1 MELVPTGP
9 VALRLCRYSG
19 FNDQLPLA
27 LARSRIVTQ
36 KVLVAQLAQELD
48 TLPPFPTRHPFHCP
62 SDDGSQIV
70 ALFAYASSQHVTVAV
85 DRTGC
90 NRVTNGDLVRIANGY
105 QDTPVAQH
113 LNTELWRLTAPAA
126 GSAHVT
132 GLVRLC
138 GGPAPSHCFSQNG
151 AVGVLDTAG
160 EVVAT
165 QATTRA
171 SFSPSLPPGTYSLV
185 ATTGG
190 ATGQQTVTLSAGHT
204 VYANIVVPIR

>member
-1 MELVPTGP
+1 VELVPDGP
-9 VALRLCRYSG
+9 VALRLCRYAG
-19 FNDQLPLA
+19 INDPLPLA

-36 KVLVAQLAQELD
+36 KVLVAHLAQELD
-48 TLPPFPTRHPFHCP
+48 TLPPFPTGHPPHCP

-70 ALFAYASSQHVTVAV
+70 ALFAYASSQHVTVAF

-105 QDTPVAQH
+105 QDTPAAQH
-113 LNTELWRLTAPAA
+113 LNTELSRLTAPAE
-126 GSAHVT
+126 GSARVT

-138 GGPAPSHCFSQNG
+138 GGPAPSRCFSQRA
-151 AVGVLDTAG
+151 AVGVLDRAG
-160 EVVAT
+160 EVVAV

-171 SFSPSLPPGTYSLV
+171 RFSFSLPPGTYSLV

-190 ATGQQTVTLSAGHT
+190 ATGRHTVTLIAGHT
-204 VYANIVVPIR
+204 VHANIVVPIR